1 MAVTSETISFISG
14 PGLSLHGVI
23 YLPDQARRPAAGAP
37 AIILCLGYRPVF
49 GMFAPKYARGFA
61 EMGYVVLTFE
71 YRGFGES
78 EGPRWRHIAQE
89 QLEDVRNAITY
100 VTTRAEVDADR
111 VALWGDASYG
121 GAHAVMAGAL
131 DQRVRCVAATTPF
144 ADGEALL
151 RDTRTPWEWQDF
163 LARVDADRRARVLGG
178 GEAVAPEE
186 IMNFEP
192 ASHVRAAKHAEK
204 HPELA
209 ALRYPLSETAD
220 STMAYKPVDYV
231 DRLAPRPLLL
241 IAAELDRTTPT
252 SQAEQLYGA
261 AGPPKRLVILKG
273 AGHTDVHGAR
283 LADVMEIGARWL
295 ARHLGPRTADIV
307 RVEGDPEAED
317 VDARVPADLRDLI
330 EKEAIR

>member
-1 MAVTSETISFISG
+1 MTVTVETIKFTSG

-23 YLPDQARRPAAGAP
+23 YLPDRAQRPTEGAP
-37 AIILCLGYRPVF
+37 AIVLCLGYRPVF

-61 EMGYVVLTFE
+61 EAGYVVLTFE

-89 QLEDVRNAITY
+89 QLEDIRNAITY
-100 VTTRAEVDADR
+100 VSTRTEVDADR
-111 VALWGDASYG
+111 IALWGDASYG
-121 GAHAVMAGAL
+121 GAHAVTAGAI
-131 DQRVRCVAATTPF
+131 DHRVRCVAATTPF

-151 RDTRTPWEWQDF
+151 RDTRAPWEWQDF
-163 LARVDADRRARVLGG
+163 LARVAADRRARVLGG
-178 GEAVAPEE
+178 GETVPPEE

-192 ASHVRAAKHAEK
+192 ASHARAAKHAEK

-220 STMAYKPVDYV
+220 SIMGYKPVDYV
-231 DRLAPRPLLL
+231 SRLAPRPLLL
-241 IAAELDRTTPT
+241 IAAELDRTTPA
-252 SQAEQLYGA
+252 SQAEQLYEA
-261 AGPPKRLVILKG
+261 AGAPKRLVILKG
-273 AGHTDVHGAR
+273 ASHTDVHGAR

-295 ARHLGPRTADIV
+295 ASHLGPRIDDVV
-307 RVEGDPEAED
+307 RVEGDPETED
-317 VDARVPADLRDLI
+317 DDARVSADLRALI